1 MCILFSSYLI
11 LVIDMYSYLVVLV
24 INLNLFSFF
33 LSGLVFLV
41 IFGILL
47 IIQFICMIL
56 HRLLT
61 LAHFLAR
68 APYKFGHEYK
78 SSWSY
83 KCDEDIA
90 AVADVKRAENL
101 CRQRERDRS
110 RRARQKGARQSDE
123 TTFLL
128 KNEQI

>member
-1 MCILFSSYLI
+1 M
-11 LVIDMYSYLVVLV
+11 
-24 INLNLFSFF
+24 
-33 LSGLVFLV
+33 
-41 IFGILL
+41 IF
-47 IIQFICMIL
+47 

-83 KCDEDIA
+83 KSDEDIA
-90 AVADVKRAENL
+90 AVADAKRAENL
-101 CRQRERDRS
+101 CRKRERDRG
-110 RRARQKGARQSDE
+110 RRARQTGTRQYEE

-128 KNEQI
+128 NNEQI